1 MEEIE
6 VASSALQCNN
16 GRKLTR
22 LKWSWAHGLAARCNA
37 LPWSAFL
44 KLSASSEAVGGG
56 LGTATVDMAAD
67 PSTAMAVKRCAA
79 SM

>member
-1 MEEIE
+1 M
-6 VASSALQCNN
+6 QQ
-16 GRKLTR
+16 RKETDKMKAATENKNR
-22 LKWSWAHGLAARCNA
+22 GGGHGLAARCYA

-67 PSTAMAVKRCAA
+67 PCIERQWR
-79 SM
+79 